1 MAQPELS
8 SNAQAI
14 LDQVLEG
21 ESPEQCAKV
30 LRLVV
35 ELGINPEEEFFA
47 IALALKHLQLII
59 LEGPEYWKREYS
71 DFLNELDSRVET
83 GKQMLLAHTNN
94 IDTISTLATDVREV
108 RQSLNSLQDSA
119 SSLDQQLSQVA
130 TSLNNALSQWQRT
143 VIQFQEQRQLEARYQ
158 SVLIKE
164 LAGLHQ
170 ELKRRPPAF
179 LHKSGYRVIYST
191 MLFLVGI
198 AGTGIL
204 VVKIIGWI

>member
-1 MAQPELS
+1 MTQPELS
-8 SNAQAI
+8 SNARAI

-21 ESPEQCAKV
+21 ESPEQRARV

-94 IDTISTLATDVREV
+94 IEAISILANDVKEV
-108 RQSLNSLQDSA
+108 RQSLMTLQTSTT
-119 SSLDQQLSQVA
+119 SLDKQLSQV
-130 TSLNNALSQWQRT
+130 TLLLDNTINQWMQN
-143 VIQFQEQRQLEARYQ
+143 VILFQEQLQIKVNSQ
-158 SVLIKE
+158 SVLLKE
-164 LAGLHQ
+164 IVAIHK
-170 ELKRRPPAF
+170 EIKRRPPAF
-179 LHKSGYRVIYST
+179 LFKASWNEILINVVALYSIVIT
-191 MLFLVGI
+191 CLW
-198 AGTGIL
+198 
-204 VVKIIGWI
+204 IGWII